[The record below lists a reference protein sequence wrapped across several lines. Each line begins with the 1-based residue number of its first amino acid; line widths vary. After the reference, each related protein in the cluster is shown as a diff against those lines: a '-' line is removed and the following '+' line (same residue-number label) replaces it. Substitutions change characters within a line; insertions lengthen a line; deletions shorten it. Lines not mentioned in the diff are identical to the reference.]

1 MSSSTSLWGW
11 HCFSPKRS
19 LALINYTV
27 LDVRFHISSS
37 RDGASAVLLCWCLGV
52 NPGSTA
58 QCLVPT
64 GSFEERNLAVGNGS
78 LRFFLTVVV
87 WSPFFF
93 FVFLSVRRSLALSYF
108 PYDRVWCLR
117 QGAK

>member
-37 RDGASAVLLCWCLGV
+37 RVGASAVLLCSCLGV
-52 NPGSTA
+52 NPGSTLSA
-58 QCLVPT
+58 
-64 GSFEERNLAVGNGS
+64 
-78 LRFFLTVVV
+78 
-87 WSPFFF
+87 WSP
-93 FVFLSVRRSLALSYF
+93 L
-108 PYDRVWCLR
+108 
-117 QGAK
+117 GASERGTWLWEMGH